1 MAPLKSF
8 LLVSSG
14 IAAALTCS
22 NDNCEAGDQTA
33 LLQSHLTRKSDLA
46 LSSTGAAF
54 FPKLG
59 NLNDPAT
66 RKSALLEIQKTAVKL
81 ASMDASEATPVVI
94 EVCTDTAQMLN
105 ETVLYAIMQ
114 EDAVDRAELV
124 SAYGQFAQHED
135 NRLAIQAALDTALDL
150 VTTTEQTLI
159 DCRTEEES
167 KCVIVDDCTIV
178 EHPPCVNCEQCHNCE
193 IPDSLCQIDR
203 EIQERW
209 CESSTEPERMADTD
223 AGLSWRVATKT
234 LFTRYQ
240 TQVDHCTQSC
250 SDCTGNET
258 QCETAVTEYLTVAHD
273 CNQAYT
279 EWESAKCAQYQA
291 FDGAVQVYRQGF
303 LATLAAYNDVVAR
316 VMIEEADRK
325 VEWEVLTRVI
335 CLLLTLTN
343 TEDGAAAS
351 ADNSALIQRCW
362 DEDVDTSHLDID
374 YRDPPPMGDVTAP
387 ELPCAGPFIDPI
399 YGVDIVNV
407 PGKKPPSVC
416 ENQIVDHNTKLDR
429 ESCSCAHQVEI
440 PALAFQLGDFLLIDP
455 SVEVIGTQAS
465 ESQWTAEIWGS
476 NNGGGFREPVLTL
489 DGSVAT
495 DNQYGYP
502 HDGPVLFLSGDL
514 CQDDTL
520 IGRNAGSFDGCQD
533 QCAEGSDCHFFCYH
547 QDGWCNTFSSCTTS
561 QNPQGRTAEY
571 NCWEPPS
578 AVLFG
583 IHDGTPDAATSM
595 VGSMSTPHAGALP
608 DVTSDFFSE
617 EEQAANS
624 VIAFVSWAYGT
635 SQAFPEDTFT
645 LEERFAQ
652 RGGFMYMNSAREVIA
667 VRELAASSS
676 DLNQAATSF
685 MSFDLSKDITAAEF
699 TDTCGP
705 GHEVSNS
712 QHRYLGAEKYCWTQG
727 ALSGAGWSCTNGCF
741 VYQTSSGHVAF
752 PRS

>member
-14 IAAALTCS
+14 IASALTCS

-33 LLQSHLTRKSDLA
+33 LLQSHLTRKSELA

-59 NLNDPAT
+59 NLNDPST

-105 ETVLYAIMQ
+105 ETVLYAIIQ
-114 EDAVDRAELV
+114 EDAVDRAELA
-124 SAYGQFAQHED
+124 SALGQFAQHED
-135 NRLAIQAALDTALDL
+135 RRLAAVAALAAAEVNVATA
-150 VTTTEQTLI
+150 EQRLRT
-159 DCRTEEES
+159 CRTEEEEL
-167 KCVIVDDCTIV
+167 CEEIVTCEDPTPYPCGDCTRCGDCTV
-178 EHPPCVNCEQCHNCE
+178 V
-193 IPDSLCQIDR
+193 DSLCWLDEQI
-203 EIQERW
+203 EQRW
-209 CESSTEPERMADTD
+209 CTEGTTHTERMANNDE
-223 AGLSWRVATKT
+223 GLSWRTATKS
-234 LFTRYQ
+234 LFERYQ
-240 TQVDHCTQSC
+240 AQVEICVPVCEECTSVTEHCTTIS
-250 SDCTGNET
+250 SRYPTK
-258 QCETAVTEYLTVAHD
+258 AHD
-273 CNQAYT
+273 CNTNYT
-279 EWESAKCAQYQA
+279 NWEAAKCAA
-291 FDGAVQVYRQGF
+291 HADVSGAVSLYQQGF
-303 LATLAAYNDVVAR
+303 QSTLTAYNDVVAR

-387 ELPCAGPFIDPI
+387 ELPCAGPFIDAI

-407 PGKKPPSVC
+407 PGKKPPSIC
-416 ENQIVDHNTKLDR
+416 ENQIIEHNTKLDR
-429 ESCSCAHQVEI
+429 DSCSCAHQVEI

-465 ESQWTAEIWGS
+465 ESQWTAEIWGA

-495 DNQYGYP
+495 DNQFGYP
-502 HDGPVLFLSGDL
+502 HDG
-514 CQDDTL
+514 
-520 IGRNAGSFDGCQD
+520 
-533 QCAEGSDCHFFCYH
+533 H
-547 QDGWCNTFSSCTTS
+547 
-561 QNPQGRTAEY
+561 
-571 NCWEPPS
+571 
-578 AVLFG
+578 
-583 IHDGTPDAATSM
+583 PDVATSM

-685 MSFDLSKDITAAEF
+685 MSFDQSKDITAAEF